1 LTTPAPRR
9 RYVKREPAQPREQAP
24 APEPTPETLD
34 PETAV
39 SVGRITSIHGIK
51 GELRVMPLT
60 DFPERFDAGQQVWLD
75 GAPYTV
81 RRRRW
86 QGREMILALEGIE
99 DRDTA
104 DAQRGKELLVP
115 SPKKLD
121 DDVFY
126 QHDIIGLRAV
136 TPEGEIL
143 GRIADVLSTGSNDVY
158 VVQGDR
164 GELLLPALEDVVR
177 EIDIAAGRMVV
188 EVIEGLEFTRSAAP
202 RPRRPSGEERRLAG
216 EPKEPA
222 QTEDAEEPE
231 DSSEF

>member
-9 RYVKREPAQPREQAP
+9 RYVKREPSKPPAENAAP
-24 APEPTPETLD
+24 PEPQALD

-39 SVGRITSIHGIK
+39 TVGRISSIHGIK

-60 DFPERFDAGQQVWLD
+60 DFPQRFDAGAQVWLD
-75 GAPYTV
+75 GKPLRV

-86 QGREMILALEGIE
+86 QGKEIIVSLEGID

-104 DAQRGKELLVP
+104 EAARGKELLVP
-115 SPKKLD
+115 SPTELPE
-121 DDVFY
+121 DVFY

-136 TPEGEIL
+136 TLDGEVL

-158 VVQGDR
+158 VVQGPR

-177 EIDIAAGRMVV
+177 EIDVASGRIVV
-188 EVIEGLEFTRSAAP
+188 EVLEGLEFTRAQSP
-202 RPRRPSGEERRLAG
+202 KPRRPTGEERRLAG
-216 EPKEPA
+216 ESKD
-222 QTEDAEEPE
+222 T
-231 DSSEF
+231 